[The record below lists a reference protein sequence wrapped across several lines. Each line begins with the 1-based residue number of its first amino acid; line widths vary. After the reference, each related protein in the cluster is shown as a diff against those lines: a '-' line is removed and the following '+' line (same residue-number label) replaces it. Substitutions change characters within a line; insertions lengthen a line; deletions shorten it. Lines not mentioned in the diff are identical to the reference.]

1 MIPKFTSPQVKF
13 IRTGEGILVYLFNGA
28 MIIIPLLSS
37 SLSPVEALKWAGVVN
52 AATVISRSG
61 LKALT
66 AFAGMTGIK
75 PDVVQQPAGIS
86 DDAKQL
92 LAYMQK
98 DPHDLHLHSGN
109 VETQLASLLETFPDS
124 LEWISKTVKD
134 VEEFKVVP
142 AETDLEVGV

>member
-92 LAYMQK
+92 
-98 DPHDLHLHSGN
+98 HSGN